1 MSSSRHERL
10 RPIRPSLVPLEAFA
24 DRLRSEA
31 AAVGVALTD
40 QHAARLIRYLQLI
53 QQWRRPAGL
62 TAVVDP
68 FEAARVHIADSLL
81 CLRANIAPNA
91 AVMDVGSGAGLP
103 GIPLA
108 IVRSDLR
115 ITLVEAEGRK
125 AAFLEMAVR
134 ELALSVQI
142 LARRAEDAAHDP
154 AEREQYDAVVARAV
168 APLRA
173 LFELTL
179 PFARIGGIAVF
190 LKGPGVGRELR
201 GADRARESL
210 GGGGAALIEAQL
222 SGGEGR
228 RIVVVPK
235 VRATPPGY
243 PRRPGV
249 PSRKPLQ

>member
-1 MSSSRHERL
+1 MSSSLHEQR
-10 RPIRPSLVPLEAFA
+10 RPIRPSLVPSEAFVS
-24 DRLRSEA
+24 RLRSEA
-31 AAVGVALTD
+31 AAVGVALAD

-62 TAVVDP
+62 TAVADP

-81 CLRANIAPNA
+81 CLRAGIVPNA

-115 ITLVEAEGRK
+115 ITLLEAEGRK

-134 ELALSVQI
+134 ELSLSVEVVV
-142 LARRAEDAAHDP
+142 RRAEEAAHDP
-154 AEREQYDAVVARAV
+154 AARERYDAVVARAV
-168 APLRA
+168 APLRV

-179 PFARIGGIAVF
+179 PFAQVGGVAVL
-190 LKGPGVGRELR
+190 LKGPGVRRELR
-201 GADRARESL
+201 DADRAREIL
-210 GGGGAALIEAQL
+210 GGGEVVLMEAQL

-228 RIVVVPK
+228 RIVVIPK
-235 VRATPPGY
+235 VKATPAEY
-243 PRRPGV
+243 PRRPGI
-249 PSRKPLQ
+249 PARRPL